1 MPIANTRDWSRKVSF
16 PGQIILLDGLTGTGK
31 TMLMRIIDSY
41 KNVSPPRFDYQLEQI
56 CIGISENRIEISAGI
71 QMLQLLIDQRQYD
84 AKLSREVNFRPDDLS
99 SIFKSTKRF
108 QYLRRLFG
116 NDLKRSINE
125 LNDGTEQVFFVVHQL
140 LDTSIVLDEIPN
152 KSVKRVLATRHP
164 YYLFDH
170 WASYCDMHGNS
181 PNDFTIT
188 LHKTYQVPWF
198 IKETPEKFYL
208 HSAED
213 KAALAI
219 AELTQRQMSYLKG
232 KPDVLVF
239 DFEKFVLSPVNYLVK
254 LENLIGT
261 NSNGISRKLKSENLP
276 REHINS
282 STQKAIY
289 RRYRSNLLT
298 NDLNHKEDYRL
309 LRERISDSVSKLH
322 FELLESAAK
331 RYEEE
336 FGLWF

>member
-1 MPIANTRDWSRKVSF
+1 VPIENTRDWSRQASF
-16 PGQIILLDGLTGTGK
+16 PGQIVLLDGLTGTGK
-31 TMLMRIIDSY
+31 TMLMRLIDSY
-41 KNVSPPRFDYQLEQI
+41 ECVSPPRFDYQLEQI
-56 CIGISENRIEISAGI
+56 CIGISENKIDILAGI

-84 AKLSREVNFRPDDLS
+84 AKLSREVNFRPNDLS
-99 SIFKSTKRF
+99 SIFRSTKRF
-108 QYLRRLFG
+108 QYIRRLFG
-116 NDLKRSINE
+116 NDLMRNIEE
-125 LNDGTEQVFFVVHQL
+125 LDEGKEHIFFVVHQL
-140 LDTSIVLDEIPN
+140 LETSLILDKIPN

-170 WASYCDMHGNS
+170 WASYADRHGNS

-188 LHKTYQVPWF
+188 LNKTHQVPWF
-198 IKETPEKFYL
+198 IKENAEKFYL

-219 AELTQRQMSYLKG
+219 AELTHRQISYLKG

-239 DFEKFVLSPVNYLVK
+239 DFETFVLSPNQYLAK
-254 LENLIGT
+254 LDDLIGT
-261 NSNGISRKLKSENLP
+261 NTSGISRKLRSQNLP

-298 NDLNHKEDYRL
+298 NDLSHKEDYRK
-309 LRERISDSVSKLH
+309 LRERISHSVSKSH
-322 FELLESAAK
+322 FILLESAAK

>member
-1 MPIANTRDWSRKVSF
+1 MSF
-16 PGQIILLDGLTGTGK
+16 PGQIVLLDGLTGTGK
-31 TMLMRIIDSY
+31 TMLMRLIDSY
-41 KNVSPPRFDYQLEQI
+41 EDVSPPRFDYQLEQI
-56 CIGISENRIEISAGI
+56 CIGISENKIDILAGI

-84 AKLSREVNFRPDDLS
+84 AKLSRDVNFRPNDLS
-99 SIFKSTKRF
+99 SILKSTKKF
-108 QYLRRLFG
+108 QYVRRLFK
-116 NDLKRSINE
+116 NDLIQNIKE
-125 LNDGTEQVFFVVHQL
+125 LNEGKEHIFIVVHQL
-140 LDTSIVLDEIPN
+140 LDTSMILDKIPN

-170 WASYCDMHGNS
+170 WASYADMHGNS

-188 LHKTYQVPWF
+188 LDKTYQVPWF
-198 IKETPEKFYL
+198 IKESPEKFYL

-219 AELTQRQMSYLKG
+219 AELTHRQISYLKG

-239 DFEKFVLSPVNYLVK
+239 DFEKFVLAPNNYLEK
-254 LENLIGT
+254 LGNLIGT
-261 NSNGISRKLKSENLP
+261 NANGISRKLKSENLP
-276 REHINS
+276 REHIND

-298 NDLNHKEDYRL
+298 NDRDHKEDYRK
-309 LRERISDSVSKLH
+309 LRERISHSVSKSH
-322 FELLESAAK
+322 FILLESAAK

>member
-1 MPIANTRDWSRKVSF
+1 MSYSRDWSRKNSF
-16 PGQIILLDGLTGTGK
+16 QGKILLLDGLSGTGK
-31 TMLMRIIDSY
+31 TMLMRLIDSY
-41 KNVSPPRFDYQLEQI
+41 EDVSPPRFDYQLEQI
-56 CIGISENRIEISAGI
+56 CIGLSENKIEISAGI

-84 AKLSREVNFRPDDLS
+84 AKLSREVNFRPSDLS
-99 SIFKSTKRF
+99 SIFKSTKK
-108 QYLRRLFG
+108 YLYVRRLFG
-116 NDLKRSINE
+116 NKISRNLESLIE
-125 LNDGTEQVFFVVHQL
+125 GVEQIFFVVHQL
-140 LDTSIVLDEIPN
+140 LDTSMILDEVPN
-152 KSVKRVLATRHP
+152 KSVKRVLTVRHP

-170 WASYCDMHGNS
+170 WASYSGTHGNS

-188 LHKTYQVPWF
+188 LNKTYSAPWF
-198 IKETPEKFYL
+198 IKKSPEMFYL

-219 AELTQRQMSYLKG
+219 SELTHRQINYLKG
-232 KPDVLVF
+232 KPDVLVI
-239 DFEKFVLSPVNYLVK
+239 DFEKFVLSPNNYLEK
-254 LENLIGT
+254 LSNLIGT

-276 REHINS
+276 RKHINN

-298 NDLNHKEDYRL
+298 DHLSHKEDYL
-309 LRERISDSVSKLH
+309 KLRERISHSVSKSH
-322 FELLESAAK
+322 FILLESAAK

>member
-1 MPIANTRDWSRKVSF
+1 MPIENSRDWSRQASF
-16 PGQIILLDGLTGTGK
+16 PGQIVLLDGLTGTGK
-31 TMLMRIIDSY
+31 TMLMRLIDSY
-41 KNVSPPRFDYQLEQI
+41 EFVSPPRFDYQLEQI
-56 CIGISENRIEISAGI
+56 CIGISENKIDILAGI

-84 AKLSREVNFRPDDLS
+84 AKLSREVNFRPNDLS

-108 QYLRRLFG
+108 QYIRNLFG
-116 NDLKRSINE
+116 NDLMRNIKE
-125 LNDGTEQVFFVVHQL
+125 LNEGREHIFFVVHQL
-140 LDTSIVLDEIPN
+140 LDTSLILDRIPN

-170 WASYCDMHGNS
+170 WASYADKHGHS

-188 LHKTYQVPWF
+188 LNKEHQVPWF
-198 IKETPEKFYL
+198 IKENAEKFYL

-213 KAALAI
+213 KAAIAI
-219 AELTQRQMSYLKG
+219 AELTHRQISYLKG

-239 DFEKFVLSPVNYLVK
+239 DFEKFVLSPNKYLVK
-254 LENLIGT
+254 LDDLIGT
-261 NSNGISRKLKSENLP
+261 NTNGISRKLKSQNLP
-276 REHINS
+276 REHINN

-298 NDLNHKEDYRL
+298 NDLSHKEDYRK
-309 LRERISDSVSKLH
+309 LRERISHSVSKSH
-322 FELLESAAK
+322 FIILESAAIH
-331 RYEEE
+331 YEQE